1 MISAFV
7 NTWKIPELRDR
18 ILFTLAI
25 IVIVRLGVH
34 ITLPGVD
41 ATVIQEWLNE
51 VRTKD
56 PTDPMGGITALL
68 TVFSGGALET
78 AGIFALGIMPYI
90 SASIMMQLMTAV
102 IPKLSR
108 LSREDGGRQKITQYT
123 RYMMLMIAFVQA
135 IFVAKSLTSP
145 ENLPYMQG
153 IEQVGRDLV
162 PNPSFAWLSLTVL
175 TIVSGTVLLMWLG
188 DQITEKGLGNG
199 ISIII
204 TVNIISALPGALI
217 QSWNFF
223 VTSEDGGPFR
233 SIMMVFMI
241 ALLLIV
247 IAATICITQGQRR
260 IAVQYAKRVVGRKQ
274 FGGQTQYLPLKV
286 NYAGVMPII
295 FATAV
300 LSLPP
305 LMLQWIPGIAGEPWA
320 VRLYGQLQGG
330 TGYYMLGAVGI
341 FLFSYFWVAMMFQPS
356 QISEDLK
363 RSGGY
368 IPGVRPGKPTAE
380 FLDYTMTRL
389 TFAGAIFLAIVFILP
404 IGVGAVVGL
413 PPGSL
418 VLQFFGGTSLLI
430 MVGVVLDVM
439 RHVETH
445 LLQKHYDGF
454 LRKGKLKG
462 RYDRLSHNT
471 GAAPRNA
478 IVYLWLVIAILI
490 VVGVTAMIYNS
501 AH

>member
-41 ATVIQEWLNE
+41 ATVIQEWLND

-123 RYMMLMIAFVQA
+123 RYMMLVIALVQA

-145 ENLPYMQG
+145 ESLPYMQG

-162 PNPSFAWLSLTVL
+162 PNPSLAWLSLCVL

-217 QSWNFF
+217 QAWGFF
-223 VTSEDGGPFR
+223 TDGDPYKA
-233 SIMMVFMI
+233 IMMVFMI

-389 TFAGAIFLAIVFILP
+389 TFAGAIFLAIVFVLP
-404 IGVGAVVGL
+404 IGVGAIVGL

-462 RYDRLSHNT
+462 RYDRLSQNS

-478 IVYLWLVIAILI
+478 IVYLWVVIAILI
-490 VVGVTAMIYNS
+490 VVGVTAMLYNNAS
-501 AH
+501 